1 MLCRVWDPCC
11 HVFQDRKKGGWK
23 SRHQDPIPTCQEYG
37 IPALGSAAA
46 PQGMVSGCLSLAS
59 PPWGGCQCP
68 VRPVKR
74 PDYRDRLPAKS
85 RPTNLGGGLRIHSA
99 ASLKVQNTRHCILET
114 AAAEVGFDGM
124 PGTCRCT
131 ATECSSPSSLPADCQ
146 FHIPPIVWSEPSVT
160 ISFPVVRL
168 FMMLRRTHFPLSKSQ
183 EAGTS

>member
-1 MLCRVWDPCC
+1 MSSRTG
-11 HVFQDRKKGGWK
+11 KKGGWK
-23 SRHQDPIPTCQEYG
+23 SRHQNPIPACQEYG

-74 PDYRDRLPAKS
+74 PDYRDRLPARS

-99 ASLKVQNTRHCILET
+99 ASLKVHNIRHCILET
-114 AAAEVGFDGM
+114 AAVLRLVSTACRGHVDG
-124 PGTCRCT
+124 CT

-146 FHIPPIVWSEPSVT
+146 FHIPRPCGPS
-160 ISFPVVRL
+160 L
-168 FMMLRRTHFPLSKSQ
+168 L
-183 EAGTS
+183 